1 MQKIPSISEMENF
14 ELNGITPNIKCPEN
28 TDALDAALREIAN
41 RRILSQPINSQDKAQ

>member
-41 RRILSQPINSQDKAQ
+41 RRILSQPTNSKDKEL